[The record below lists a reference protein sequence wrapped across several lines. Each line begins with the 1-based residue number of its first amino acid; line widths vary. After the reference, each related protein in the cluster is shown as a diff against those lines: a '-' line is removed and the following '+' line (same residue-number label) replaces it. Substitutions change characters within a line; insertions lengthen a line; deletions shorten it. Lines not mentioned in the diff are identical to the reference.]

1 MRATH
6 GIACALTAALATA
19 GAAHATFIHFDL
31 NSIMVDAGENFD
43 GTTHTGTL
51 DLSMTVNSVLEAIEV
66 DNVSQSL
73 SGDVATLDGEI
84 VLVNGQVAGGFI
96 SFTADNGEEYLATI
110 SGNAGQVNT
119 QAGLGYRIDGL
130 THSGLLD
137 DLIGGFSFAGANLST
152 NIKTFDPINLDG
164 SFLLHSYGPDANGL
178 DGLVDIDIYTQIAVP
193 APGPAALGFAAAGI
207 AGVRRR
213 R

>member
-1 MRATH
+1 MRATY

-19 GAAHATFIHFDL
+19 GAAQATFVHFDL

-51 DLSMTVNSVLEAIEV
+51 NLSMSADSILNAIEV
-66 DNVSQSL
+66 DNVSQAL

-110 SGNAGQVNT
+110 SGNAGRVNT

-130 THSGLLD
+130 TNSGLLD
-137 DLIGGFSFAGANLST
+137 GLIDGSSFAGANLSADL
-152 NIKTFDPINLDG
+152 KEFDPVNLDG
-164 SFLLHSYGPDANGL
+164 SFLLHGFGPDANGF
-178 DGLVDIDIYTQIAVP
+178 DGLVDLDVYFEMAVP